1 MSKEAKNILHLNNQL
16 DILPYYSKVS
26 FALKNFLKGKKLAVK
41 IHLPNFFFL
50 RRGSD
55 LKPLYIKDLH
65 CVDEKMLSL
74 RKVHL
79 KDVKDK
85 LSEKQQ
91 LVWTYFPPRKLS
103 QFFYAT
109 NDEGVGKP
117 IERIF
122 IDIDRRK
129 HTAEESRIV
138 TFNLVKIIKEDKE
151 FNKMLKINKIIIIWT
166 GASFHVYL
174 FLKNPIK
181 LDFYNKYL
189 SYGEKKQD
197 SFIEKWANNLTKIT
211 GILVHAGH
219 EKSEKCI
226 ILDSSNTPSGK
237 LARAPFSLHIKDWKT
252 IDGVCIPLSIDEL
265 NDKNLVKKLKKLTP
279 IDVLKDLKKYER
291 LL

>member
-1 MSKEAKNILHLNNQL
+1 MKKDDILYSSGEL
-16 DILPYYSKVS
+16 DVLPYYSKIS
-26 FALKNFLKGKKLAVK
+26 LSIKNFLKGKKIASK

-55 LKPLYIKDLH
+55 LKPLYIEDMK
-65 CVDEKMLSL
+65 CVDNKMLSL
-74 RKVHL
+74 RGAHL
-79 KDVKDK
+79 KDVRNK
-85 LSEKQQ
+85 LSEKQA

-129 HTAEESRIV
+129 HSADEARIV
-138 TFNLVKIIKEDKE
+138 ALNLVDIIKSDIE
-151 FNKMLKINKIIIIWT
+151 FNRLIKINKIVILWT
-166 GASFHVYL
+166 GGSFHVYL
-174 FLKNPIK
+174 LLSKPIN
-181 LDFYNKYL
+181 LDFYSKYL
-189 SYGEKKQD
+189 SYGEKKED
-197 SFIEKWANNLTKIT
+197 SFIMKWANKISEKTKIPVE
-211 GILVHAGH
+211 GGH

-237 LARAPFSLHIKDWKT
+237 LARAPFSLHIKDWKN
-252 IDGVCIPLSIDEL
+252 IDGVCVPVSVNELS
-265 NDKNLVKKLKKLTP
+265 NKNLIKKLQKLTP
-279 IDVLKDLKKYER
+279 DIVLRNLKKYKG